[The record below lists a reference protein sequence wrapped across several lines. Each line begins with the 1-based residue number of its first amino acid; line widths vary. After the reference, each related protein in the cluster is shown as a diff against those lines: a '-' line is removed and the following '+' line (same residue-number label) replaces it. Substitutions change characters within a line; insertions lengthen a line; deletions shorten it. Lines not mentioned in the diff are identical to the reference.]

1 MTAAPVRATLAG
13 MRPLAAAC
21 LAAVLAVLAPRAAR
35 ADDDGP
41 DAQVLALRAGA
52 WIPAGPSMAGL
63 DPGPEGELTLGI
75 RLLPWLGAEMG
86 AGVARPSS
94 SAAVVRDAAGV
105 ERTIEP
111 RLWDVPV
118 GGGLRA
124 FLPLGP
130 VELSAAAGVA
140 VHFVSAERD
149 VATSASTAV
158 TTEKEEDASLGGWG
172 ALAAM
177 VKVARHTS
185 LGVEGRFTVLRP
197 HLFGERQRLDAF
209 AAGLRL
215 AQGF

>member
-21 LAAVLAVLAPRAAR
+21 LAAVLAVTAAPAAR
-35 ADDDGP
+35 ADDEGL
-41 DAQVLALRAGA
+41 DAQVLALRVGA

-63 DPGPEGELTLGI
+63 EPGPEGELTLGV
-75 RLLPWLGAEMG
+75 RLLSWLGAEMG

-94 SAAVVRDAAGV
+94 TSAAVRDAAGV
-105 ERTIEP
+105 ARTVEP

-124 FLPLGP
+124 FLAAGP

-149 VATSASTAV
+149 VASSATTAV
-158 TTEKEEDASLGGWG
+158 TTEKEEDASLGGW
-172 ALAAM
+172 AAVAAM
-177 VKVARHTS
+177 VPVGRHTS

-209 AAGLRL
+209 AAGLRI